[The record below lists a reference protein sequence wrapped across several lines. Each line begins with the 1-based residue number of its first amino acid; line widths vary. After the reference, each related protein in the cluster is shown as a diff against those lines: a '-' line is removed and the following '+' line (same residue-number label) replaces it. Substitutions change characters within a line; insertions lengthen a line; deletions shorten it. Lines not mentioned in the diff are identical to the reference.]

1 MTTEPYDACIRW
13 LTRREH
19 SRVELARKLA
29 DRFADVSTDTVDEV
43 LDRLVE
49 QGLQSDHRFA
59 EMLIRTRLHQGQGRL
74 KIIRELATHQIDA
87 SDVSDLWADGDSE
100 AERCQAVLE
109 KWMRGKAEPDRA
121 KALRFLASRGFEFS
135 DATEAVKAIFR

>member
-1 MTTEPYDACIRW
+1 MKKLIFAVILVMGLGGCDSAPRPDPVP
-13 LTRREH
+13 LT
-19 SRVELARKLA
+19 KLECA
-29 DRFADVSTDTVDEV
+29 GPMDSGNAALR
-43 LDRLVE
+43 
-49 QGLQSDHRFA
+49 
-59 EMLIRTRLHQGQGRL
+59 
-74 KIIRELATHQIDA
+74 QIDA

-100 AERCQAVLE
+100 AERCQAALE